1 MRRKVEICGPQCA
14 CGAFPH
20 LVNSLRK
27 YGIEPAIKKP
37 HPPQPDRDERVVIFE
52 TPANWSIRQL
62 RELNIDLWN
71 SPVAKLPYVRPP
83 CFICFSR
90 DWQAYKE
97 YGCSFCGDS
106 IIFCKECCESFRLGM
121 EELPELNELLCHDC
135 EDEELLDTDASPS
148 LTALVWKE
156 ISREAEG
163 ITFDA
168 IRERMKQICSFDK
181 NADQKIDE
189 AVFEAI
195 KCEIVL
201 SKGGKLFLNEEALE

>member
-1 MRRKVEICGPQCA
+1 
-14 CGAFPH
+14 
-20 LVNSLRK
+20 
-27 YGIEPAIKKP
+27 
-37 HPPQPDRDERVVIFE
+37 
-52 TPANWSIRQL
+52 
-62 RELNIDLWN
+62 
-71 SPVAKLPYVRPP
+71 
-83 CFICFSR
+83 
-90 DWQAYKE
+90 
-97 YGCSFCGDS
+97 
-106 IIFCKECCESFRLGM
+106 M